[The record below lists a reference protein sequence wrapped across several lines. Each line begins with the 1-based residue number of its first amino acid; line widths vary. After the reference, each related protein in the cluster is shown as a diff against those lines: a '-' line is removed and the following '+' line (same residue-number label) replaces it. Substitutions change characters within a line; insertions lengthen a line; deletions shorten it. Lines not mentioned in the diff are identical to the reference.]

1 MKNYP
6 MYSVDEVG
14 TFLEFILKIER
25 KYSDNIA
32 FKSINKQYTYGDFCN
47 MVKSCVGAL
56 SSNKGKCF
64 VIDTNNSLKF
74 AVMYFAIVIS
84 GNIAVLMDEQDLKYV
99 DIKEYEVISE
109 SDLDKILEYKSDYIE
124 DSHNEDVCTIV
135 CSSGTTSEKKGVMLS
150 QANLLSDMRGGMLL
164 YEYPENAIYVNI
176 LPYTHLFGVIADLL
190 GPLFSGGTCIPNDK
204 IHFFESL
211 RYYRPTNLNLPPA
224 LVNAIYAM
232 LISTGSF
239 EMATGGRLKKVMCAG
254 AKLNDDVNE
263 LFSQYGLRVYSAY
276 GLTECSPCV
285 SMNRDHFYRQN
296 SVGQVLPCCS
306 VDIIDGEVTVV
317 GKNVMLGYY
326 KNKDA
331 TNKVLRDGRLYTGD
345 LGHFNY
351 ATTLD
356 DGFLYL
362 IGRKNSMIVFEDGKK
377 ILPEIVE
384 NAICQLENIEECLIL
399 PEENNCKIKLNIY
412 IVSDENVNNEDLKNV
427 LKDFNISNRIAEITI
442 QRNKLKKNALGKIVR
457 KTP

>member
-190 GPLFSGGTCIPNDK
+190 GPLFSGGTICIPNDK

-345 LGHFNY
+345 LGY
-351 ATTLD
+351 VDD

-442 QRNKLKKNALGKIVR
+442 QRNKLKK
-457 KTP
+457 TH

>member
-190 GPLFSGGTCIPNDK
+190 GPLFSGGTICIPNDK

-285 SMNRDHFYRQN
+285 SMDRDHFYRQN

-345 LGHFNY
+345 LGY
-351 ATTLD
+351 VDD

>member
-190 GPLFSGGTCIPNDK
+190 GPLFSGGTICIPNDK

-331 TNKVLRDGRLYTGD
+331 TNKVLRDGRLYTD
-345 LGHFNY
+345 LGY
-351 ATTLD
+351 VDD
-356 DGFLYL
+356 DGFLYP

>member
-190 GPLFSGGTCIPNDK
+190 GPLFSGGTICIPNDK

-345 LGHFNY
+345 LGY
-351 ATTLD
+351 VDD

-412 IVSDENVNNEDLKNV
+412 IVSDENVNNEELKNV

>member
-190 GPLFSGGTCIPNDK
+190 GPLFSGGTICIPNDK

-345 LGHFNY
+345 LGY
-351 ATTLD
+351 VDD

-399 PEENNCKIKLNIY
+399 PEENNCKIKLNIC

>member
-190 GPLFSGGTCIPNDK
+190 GPLFSGGTICIPNDK

-345 LGHFNY
+345 LGY
-351 ATTLD
+351 VDD

>member
-84 GNIAVLMDEQDLKYV
+84 GNIAVLMDEQGLKYV

-190 GPLFSGGTCIPNDK
+190 GPLFSGGTICIPNDK

-345 LGHFNY
+345 LGY
-351 ATTLD
+351 VDD

>member
-190 GPLFSGGTCIPNDK
+190 GPLFSGGTICIPNDK

-345 LGHFNY
+345 LGY
-351 ATTLD
+351 VDD

-412 IVSDENVNNEDLKNV
+412 IVSDENVNNKDLKNV

>member
-1 MKNYP
+1 
-6 MYSVDEVG
+6 
-14 TFLEFILKIER
+14 
-25 KYSDNIA
+25 
-32 FKSINKQYTYGDFCN
+32 
-47 MVKSCVGAL
+47 
-56 SSNKGKCF
+56 
-64 VIDTNNSLKF
+64 
-74 AVMYFAIVIS
+74 
-84 GNIAVLMDEQDLKYV
+84 
-99 DIKEYEVISE
+99 
-109 SDLDKILEYKSDYIE
+109 
-124 DSHNEDVCTIV
+124 
-135 CSSGTTSEKKGVMLS
+135 MLS
-150 QANLLSDMRGGMLL
+150 QANLLSDMMGGMLL

-190 GPLFSGGTCIPNDK
+190 GPLFSGGTICIPNDK

-345 LGHFNY
+345 LGY
-351 ATTLD
+351 VDD

-457 KTP
+457 KPP

>member
-190 GPLFSGGTCIPNDK
+190 GPLFSGGTICIPNDK

-239 EMATGGRLKKVMCAG
+239 EMTTGGRLKKVMCAG

-345 LGHFNY
+345 LGY
-351 ATTLD
+351 VDD

>member
-190 GPLFSGGTCIPNDK
+190 GPLFSGGTICIPNDK

-345 LGHFNY
+345 LGY
-351 ATTLD
+351 VDD

-362 IGRKNSMIVFEDGKK
+362 IGRKNSMIVFEDSKK

>member
-64 VIDTNNSLKF
+64 VIDTNNSRKF

-190 GPLFSGGTCIPNDK
+190 GPLFSGGTICIPNDK

-345 LGHFNY
+345 LGY
-351 ATTLD
+351 VDD

-427 LKDFNISNRIAEITI
+427 LKDFNISNRIANYYST
-442 QRNKLKKNALGKIVR
+442 K
-457 KTP
+457 

>member
-6 MYSVDEVG
+6 MY

-190 GPLFSGGTCIPNDK
+190 GPLFSGGTICIPNDK

-345 LGHFNY
+345 LGY
-351 ATTLD
+351 VDD

>member
-190 GPLFSGGTCIPNDK
+190 GPLFSGGTICIPNDK

-296 SVGQVLPCCS
+296 RVGQVLPCCS

-345 LGHFNY
+345 LGY
-351 ATTLD
+351 VDD

>member
-190 GPLFSGGTCIPNDK
+190 GPLFSGGTICIPNDK

-232 LISTGSF
+232 FISTGSF

-326 KNKDA
+326 K
-331 TNKVLRDGRLYTGD
+331 
-345 LGHFNY
+345 
-351 ATTLD
+351 
-356 DGFLYL
+356 
-362 IGRKNSMIVFEDGKK
+362 
-377 ILPEIVE
+377 
-384 NAICQLENIEECLIL
+384 
-399 PEENNCKIKLNIY
+399 IKMLQI
-412 IVSDENVNNEDLKNV
+412 
-427 LKDFNISNRIAEITI
+427 RC
-442 QRNKLKKNALGKIVR
+442 
-457 KTP
+457 

>member
-1 MKNYP
+1 

-190 GPLFSGGTCIPNDK
+190 GPLFSGGTICIPNDK

-345 LGHFNY
+345 LGY
-351 ATTLD
+351 VDD

>member
-190 GPLFSGGTCIPNDK
+190 GPLFSSGTICIPNDK

-345 LGHFNY
+345 LGY
-351 ATTLD
+351 VDD

>member
-190 GPLFSGGTCIPNDK
+190 GPLFSGGTICIPNDK

-285 SMNRDHFYRQN
+285 SMNL
-296 SVGQVLPCCS
+296 S
-306 VDIIDGEVTVV
+306 
-317 GKNVMLGYY
+317 
-326 KNKDA
+326 
-331 TNKVLRDGRLYTGD
+331 
-345 LGHFNY
+345 
-351 ATTLD
+351 
-356 DGFLYL
+356 L
-362 IGRKNSMIVFEDGKK
+362 IH
-377 ILPEIVE
+377 
-384 NAICQLENIEECLIL
+384 
-399 PEENNCKIKLNIY
+399 
-412 IVSDENVNNEDLKNV
+412 
-427 LKDFNISNRIAEITI
+427 ISEPTR
-442 QRNKLKKNALGKIVR
+442 RS
-457 KTP
+457 

>member
-190 GPLFSGGTCIPNDK
+190 GPLFSGGTICIPNDK

-345 LGHFNY
+345 LGY
-351 ATTLD
+351 VDD

-412 IVSDENVNNEDLKNV
+412 IVSDENVNNEDLKTV

>member
-109 SDLDKILEYKSDYIE
+109 SDLDKILEYKNDYIE

-190 GPLFSGGTCIPNDK
+190 GPLFSGGTICIPNDK

-345 LGHFNY
+345 LGY
-351 ATTLD
+351 VDD

>member
-190 GPLFSGGTCIPNDK
+190 GPLFSGGTICIPNDK

-345 LGHFNY
+345 LGY
-351 ATTLD
+351 VDD

-399 PEENNCKIKLNIY
+399 PEEKNCKIKLNIY

>member
-1 MKNYP
+1 MKSYP

-190 GPLFSGGTCIPNDK
+190 GPLFSGGTICIPNDK

-345 LGHFNY
+345 LGY
-351 ATTLD
+351 VDD

>member
-190 GPLFSGGTCIPNDK
+190 GPLFSGGTICIPNDK

-345 LGHFNY
+345 LGY
-351 ATTLD
+351 VDD

-457 KTP
+457 KQP

>member
-190 GPLFSGGTCIPNDK
+190 GPLFSGGTICIPNDK

-345 LGHFNY
+345 LGY
-351 ATTLD
+351 VDD

-384 NAICQLENIEECLIL
+384 NAICQLENIEECIIL

>member
-109 SDLDKILEYKSDYIE
+109 SDLDKKSDYIE

-190 GPLFSGGTCIPNDK
+190 GPLFSGGTICIPNDK

-345 LGHFNY
+345 LGY
-351 ATTLD
+351 VDD

-457 KTP
+457 KPP

>member
-109 SDLDKILEYKSDYIE
+109 SDLDKNLEYKSDYIE

-190 GPLFSGGTCIPNDK
+190 GPLFSGGTICIPNDK

-345 LGHFNY
+345 LGY
-351 ATTLD
+351 VDD

-457 KTP
+457 KPP

>member
-190 GPLFSGGTCIPNDK
+190 GPLFSGGTICIPNDK

-211 RYYRPTNLNLPPA
+211 RYYRPTILNLPPA

-345 LGHFNY
+345 LGY
-351 ATTLD
+351 VDD

>member
-150 QANLLSDMRGGMLL
+150 QANLLSDMRGEMLL

-190 GPLFSGGTCIPNDK
+190 GPLFSGGTICIPNDK

-345 LGHFNY
+345 LGY
-351 ATTLD
+351 VDD

>member
-190 GPLFSGGTCIPNDK
+190 GPLFSGGTICIPNDK

-239 EMATGGRLKKVMCAG
+239 EMSTGGRLKKVMCAG

-345 LGHFNY
+345 LGY
-351 ATTLD
+351 VDD

>member
-124 DSHNEDVCTIV
+124 DSHNEYVCTIV

-190 GPLFSGGTCIPNDK
+190 GPLFSGGTICIPNDK

-345 LGHFNY
+345 LGY
-351 ATTLD
+351 VDD

>member
-1 MKNYP
+1 
-6 MYSVDEVG
+6 
-14 TFLEFILKIER
+14 
-25 KYSDNIA
+25 
-32 FKSINKQYTYGDFCN
+32 

-190 GPLFSGGTCIPNDK
+190 GPLFSGGTICIPNDK

-345 LGHFNY
+345 LGY
-351 ATTLD
+351 VDD

>member
-150 QANLLSDMRGGMLL
+150 QANLLSDMMGGMLL

-190 GPLFSGGTCIPNDK
+190 GPLFSGGTICIPNDK

-345 LGHFNY
+345 LGY
-351 ATTLD
+351 VDD

-412 IVSDENVNNEDLKNV
+412 IVSDENVNNENLKNV

-457 KTP
+457 KPP

>member
-190 GPLFSGGTCIPNDK
+190 GPLFSGGTICIPNDK

-296 SVGQVLPCCS
+296 SEGQVLPCCS

-345 LGHFNY
+345 LGY
-351 ATTLD
+351 VDD

>member
-190 GPLFSGGTCIPNDK
+190 GPLFSGGTICIPNDK

-296 SVGQVLPCCS
+296 SVGQVLTCCS

-345 LGHFNY
+345 LGY
-351 ATTLD
+351 VDD

>member
-190 GPLFSGGTCIPNDK
+190 GPLFSGGTICIPNDK

-345 LGHFNY
+345 LGY
-351 ATTLD
+351 VDD

-377 ILPEIVE
+377 ILTEIVE

>member
-150 QANLLSDMRGGMLL
+150 QANLLSDMRRGMLL

-190 GPLFSGGTCIPNDK
+190 GPLFSGGTICIPNDK

-254 AKLNDDVNE
+254 AKINDDVNE

-345 LGHFNY
+345 LGY
-351 ATTLD
+351 VDD

>member
-190 GPLFSGGTCIPNDK
+190 GPLFSGGTICIPNDK

-345 LGHFNY
+345 LGY
-351 ATTLD
+351 VDD

-412 IVSDENVNNEDLKNV
+412 IVSDENVNNVDLKNV

>member
-84 GNIAVLMDEQDLKYV
+84 GNIAVLMDELDLKYV

-190 GPLFSGGTCIPNDK
+190 GPLFSGGTICIPNDK

-345 LGHFNY
+345 LGY
-351 ATTLD
+351 VDD

>member
-190 GPLFSGGTCIPNDK
+190 GPLFSGGTICIPNDK

-345 LGHFNY
+345 LGY
-351 ATTLD
+351 VDD

-399 PEENNCKIKLNIY
+399 PEENNCKIKLN
-412 IVSDENVNNEDLKNV
+412 NEDLKNV

>member
-109 SDLDKILEYKSDYIE
+109 SYFDKILEYKSDYLE

-190 GPLFSGGTCIPNDK
+190 GPLFSGGTICFPNDK

-296 SVGQVLPCCS
+296 SVGQVLQCCS
-306 VDIIDGEVTVV
+306 VDIIDGEVTVD

-345 LGHFNY
+345 LGY
-351 ATTLD
+351 VDD

-399 PEENNCKIKLNIY
+399 PDENNCKIKLNIY